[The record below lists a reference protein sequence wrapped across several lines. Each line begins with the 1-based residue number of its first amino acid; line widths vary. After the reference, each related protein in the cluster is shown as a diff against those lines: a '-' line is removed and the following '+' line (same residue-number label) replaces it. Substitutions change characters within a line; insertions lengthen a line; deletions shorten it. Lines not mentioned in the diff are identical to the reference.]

1 MYSWSPGHRLSVV
14 GSGSRDLGSKFLE
27 ERSPWYFV
35 LTATRIVR
43 KRLGAWLGRSESTRY
58 PKNAMRIGKFR
69 KEVGWDERPLESM
82 TLLIDRSLV
91 TKALTHA
98 RTH

>member
-1 MYSWSPGHRLSVV
+1 
-14 GSGSRDLGSKFLE
+14 
-27 ERSPWYFV
+27 
-35 LTATRIVR
+35 
-43 KRLGAWLGRSESTRY
+43 
-58 PKNAMRIGKFR
+58 MRIGKFR